1 MRRSAYASPGASIRA
16 PSGCAFVKH
25 TGKSS
30 LTIGCG
36 IAIVGIRFLLEKSM
50 TPYLSRRRKLL
61 TLFALVLVNAVA
73 FAATI
78 ESFSPNGEVKGVRQ
92 VTARFSSAIVSFGD
106 PRELAPF
113 AIACNPA
120 DRVKGTGRWADT
132 RNWVYDFDQDLPA
145 GVRCDFS
152 LNAGLKTLTGEAITG
167 VAQYSFSTGGPA
179 IVQSEPYEGS
189 TIAED
194 QTFLLAL
201 DAAATRESIE
211 KNVYCDI
218 DGVNEKVG
226 VKILSNADRD

>member
-1 MRRSAYASPGASIRA
+1 MM
-16 PSGCAFVKH
+16 
-25 TGKSS
+25 
-30 LTIGCG
+30 
-36 IAIVGIRFLLEKSM
+36 RFL
-50 TPYLSRRRKLL
+50 PPWCYFVVLL
-61 TLFALVLVNAVA
+61 CSGSAVTQ
-73 FAATI
+73 AATI
-78 ESFSPNGEVKGVRQ
+78 ESFAPNGEIKGVRQ
-92 VTARFSSAIVSFGD
+92 VTTRFSAAIVPFGD

-113 AIACNPA
+113 TITCNPA

-179 IVQSEPYEGS
+179 IVQSEPVEGS

-226 VKILSNADRD
+226 VKILSNADRDLLLRENRYFLSEHFGRLFPGQDFNAPTTKD